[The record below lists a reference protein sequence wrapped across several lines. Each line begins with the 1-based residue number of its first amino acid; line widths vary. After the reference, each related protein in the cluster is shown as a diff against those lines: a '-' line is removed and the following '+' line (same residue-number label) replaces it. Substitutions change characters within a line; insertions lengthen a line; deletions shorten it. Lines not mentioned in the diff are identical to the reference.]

1 MSSGTTYLDLLDAVQ
16 TYYGSGSDEWLKIAQ
31 YGVNTETIPII
42 KQIPGVNI
50 TTSNSGKLLGWDY
63 AKPFATP
70 ENPTSYI
77 NSNLQT
83 GAFGSGSFSANV
95 PATTVSNP
103 ETGVSVMQ
111 SGTKLTSSGVTV
123 ASVAD
128 KLSLG
133 VAGVALGTKL
143 GKLIDQTLYNAN
155 PDFWDEHLPTIN
167 PATWDD
173 IATTENG
180 KQLIRGI
187 FGLQDDSTTMYVDEQ
202 MLALAYMSLL
212 NAGAWS
218 SGGHTTSQSNVPS
231 SNLNRPNSSYNVTVL
246 ENVEIIRDA
255 SHPSSAYYY
264 KKTTSISNG
273 YLLFINGNNSSIY
286 QLYAVSPEPTT
297 IDLVVNPGNRHFSY
311 PINTQYTKN
320 GQTLYYGIVEP
331 TQSYKFSNDIPIT
344 INGVSMNSSNPY
356 LSKVSPYYSGTST
369 IRDYCMIA
377 LYGTIVNP
385 AIDGID
391 NNPNATTRIT
401 PADVINPTT
410 GVAVT
415 PNDDPTDVLTALKN
429 QYPDLFNNSIYEDV
443 TQDDGTTDR
452 HTYIPVQIPN
462 GFDSD
467 KPTTDD
473 TTDPQNDPETNPEN
487 RPQSLLESITDTLT
501 DTTEPPDTGDG
512 STPGV
517 VVPVGSAS
525 ALYSIYNPTQSE
537 LNSLGAWLWSS
548 NFVNQLLKLFNDPM
562 QAIIGLHKIF
572 ASPSTGGTQNIK
584 VGYLDS
590 GVSSLVVSD
599 QYTTIDCGS
608 VSLPEYY
615 GNVFDYDP
623 FTDVYIYLPFIGI
636 EKLNTADVMR
646 STINVVY
653 HVDVLTG
660 ACLAEINI
668 NRDGC
673 GGALYTYS
681 GNCAVQYPTSSG
693 SYMGIV
699 ASLASVAGGV
709 VGTVATGG
717 AVAPVA
723 MGAVS
728 GMLNAHTRVQHS
740 GGFSGNAGAMGCKT
754 PYLIIT
760 RTQIATANDFPDFVG
775 KPANATTTLGNCS
788 GFVRVLVA
796 HLDGIPATGDE
807 ISEIETLLK
816 TGILK

>member
-16 TYYGSGSDEWLKIAQ
+16 VYYGSGSDEWLKIAQ

-63 AKPFATP
+63 AKPFANV
-70 ENPTSYI
+70 ENPASYV

-83 GAFGSGSFSANV
+83 GSFGSGSFSANV

-103 ETGVSVMQ
+103 ETGMSVMQ
-111 SGTKLTSSGVTV
+111 SGAKLSSTGATI

-143 GKLIDQTLYNAN
+143 GKLIDQTLYNVN

-167 PATWDD
+167 PETWDD
-173 IATTENG
+173 IATTETG

-202 MLALAYMSLL
+202 LLALAYMSLL
-212 NAGAWS
+212 DAGAWAT
-218 SGGHTTSQSNVPS
+218 GETTA
-231 SNLNRPNSSYNVTVL
+231 SY
-246 ENVEIIRDA
+246 
-255 SHPSSAYYY
+255 
-264 KKTTSISNG
+264 
-273 YLLFINGNNSSIY
+273 
-286 QLYAVSPEPTT
+286 
-297 IDLVVNPGNRHFSY
+297 
-311 PINTQYTKN
+311 
-320 GQTLYYGIVEP
+320 
-331 TQSYKFSNDIPIT
+331 DIPISIGRSIIT
-344 INGVSMNSSNPY
+344 QPINIGTPENYQLIRTSTGVIFTFSSYGGNVVATSYMAWNQAYHRYDATFLFAGTSSNYGVQRYING
-356 LSKVSPYYSGTST
+356 SPSGTYGLYISYT
-369 IRDYCMIA
+369 YNGRTVWYYTLTDDAVIPNNNTYDSSGSIGIA
-377 LYGTIVNP
+377 AWIMVYGNITSESP
-385 AIDGID
+385 IDGITE
-391 NNPNATTRIT
+391 NPNATTQIT
-401 PADVINPTT
+401 PSDVINPTT
-410 GVAVT
+410 GTAVT
-415 PNDDPTDVLTALKN
+415 PTDDPSDVLTALKT
-429 QYPDLFNNSIYEDV
+429 QYPELFNNSIYEDV

-462 GFDSD
+462 GLDSD

-473 TTDPQNDPETNPEN
+473 TTDPQNDPESNPET
-487 RPQSLLESITDTLT
+487 RPESLLKSLTDTLT
-501 DTTEPPDTGDG
+501 DTTDPPDTGDG

-525 ALYSIYNPTQSE
+525 ALYSIYNPTQSQ

-548 NFVNQLLKLFNDPM
+548 NFVDQLLKLFNDPM
-562 QAIIGLHKIF
+562 QAIIGLHQIF

-623 FTDVYIYLPFIGI
+623 FTDVYIYLPFVGI
-636 EKLNTADVMR
+636 ERLNTADVMR

-668 NRDGC
+668 TRDG
-673 GGALYTYS
+673 GGGTLYTYS

-754 PYLIIT
+754 PYLIIA
-760 RTQIATANDFPDFVG
+760 RTQIATANNFPDFVG
-775 KPANATTTLGNCS
+775 KPANETTTLGNCS

-807 ISEIETLLK
+807 LSEIETLLK
-816 TGILK
+816 TGIIK

>member
-1 MSSGTTYLDLLDAVQ
+1 MASGTTYLDLLDAVEL
-16 TYYGSGSDEWLKIAQ
+16 YYGSGSDEWLKIAQ
-31 YGVNTETIPII
+31 YGVNTSTIPII

-63 AKPFATP
+63 TKPFATP

-83 GAFGSGSFSANV
+83 GSFGSGSFGANV

-111 SGTKLTSSGVTV
+111 SGAKLTSSGVTV
-123 ASVAD
+123 ASIAD

-167 PATWDD
+167 PETWDD

-187 FGLQDDSTTMYVDEQ
+187 FGLQDDSTTMYVDEKT
-202 MLALAYMSLL
+202 LALAYMSLL
-212 NAGAWS
+212 DAGAWT
-218 SGGHTTSQSNVPS
+218 SGGYDTNPSRVSQSYLTYPASNYHVECNTYLDSLTVSGSIRWRRQYWMNGSGFIIAYSYGNPNGTTSVYFCSLDRNAYGTYRENS
-231 SNLNRPNSSYNVTVL
+231 DTIRRSNLTNSYTRNGVTIYWAEAGIGLRDSSSSTLYTFQRSYYRGRGDFSDAMFIAILGTVL
-246 ENVEIIRDA
+246 
-255 SHPSSAYYY
+255 
-264 KKTTSISNG
+264 
-273 YLLFINGNNSSIY
+273 L
-286 QLYAVSPEPTT
+286 PT
-297 IDLVVNPGNRHFSY
+297 
-311 PINTQYTKN
+311 
-320 GQTLYYGIVEP
+320 
-331 TQSYKFSNDIPIT
+331 IT
-344 INGVSMNSSNPY
+344 
-356 LSKVSPYYSGTST
+356 
-369 IRDYCMIA
+369 
-377 LYGTIVNP
+377 
-385 AIDGID
+385 GID
-391 NNPNATTRIT
+391 ENPNATTQIT
-401 PADVINPTT
+401 PNNVINPTT

-415 PNDDPTDVLTALKN
+415 PNDDPADVLTALKT

-467 KPTTDD
+467 EPTTDD
-473 TTDPQNDPETNPEN
+473 TTEPQNDPETNPET
-487 RPQSLLESITDTLT
+487 RPESLLESITDTLT

-525 ALYSIYNPTQSE
+525 ALYSIYNPTQSQ

-548 NFVNQLLKLFNDPM
+548 NFVDQLLKLFNDPM

-646 STINVVY
+646 STINVIY

-668 NRDGC
+668 TRDGC

-709 VGTVATGG
+709 VGTIATGG

-760 RTQIATANDFPDFVG
+760 RTQIATADDFPDFVG
-775 KPANATTTLGNCS
+775 KPANETTTLANCS

-807 ISEIETLLK
+807 LSEIETLLK
-816 TGILK
+816 TGVLK

>member
-16 TYYGSGSDEWLKIAQ
+16 VYYGSGSDEWLKIAQ

-63 AKPFATP
+63 VKPFASA

-83 GAFGSGSFSANV
+83 GAFGSGSFGANV

-111 SGTKLTSSGVTV
+111 SGAKLTSTGATI
-123 ASVAD
+123 ASIAD
-128 KLSLG
+128 KLSLA
-133 VAGVALGTKL
+133 VAGVSLGTKL

-155 PDFWDEHLPTIN
+155 PDFWDEHLPAIN
-167 PATWDD
+167 PETWDD
-173 IATTENG
+173 IATTETG

-202 MLALAYMSLL
+202 LLALAYMTLL
-212 NAGAWS
+212 NEGAWS
-218 SGGHTTSQSNVPS
+218 TGGQYSEPTIDVSGFTGDIPFTTLTSINHIDGYGTARVWRITNNSQPVYSLFLRMSNNQYQMYSFSQSSFKAGNASQSMGNALTIPYNGRYMYYITTGSSVP
-231 SNLNRPNSSYNVTVL
+231 TV
-246 ENVEIIRDA
+246 
-255 SHPSSAYYY
+255 
-264 KKTTSISNG
+264 ISNAP
-273 YLLFINGNNSSIY
+273 YANNNGRQLNLSQIAYGLIY
-286 QLYAVSPEPTT
+286 GTHYAEPTIT
-297 IDLVVNPGNRHFSY
+297 GITDNSNAS
-311 PINTQYTKN
+311 TQ
-320 GQTLYYGIVEP
+320 
-331 TQSYKFSNDIPIT
+331 
-344 INGVSMNSSNPY
+344 
-356 LSKVSPYYSGTST
+356 
-369 IRDYCMIA
+369 
-377 LYGTIVNP
+377 
-385 AIDGID
+385 
-391 NNPNATTRIT
+391 IT
-401 PADVINPTT
+401 PSDVINPAT
-410 GVAVT
+410 GVVVT
-415 PNDDPTDVLTALKN
+415 PTDDPADVLTALKT

-462 GFDSD
+462 GFDSEQ
-467 KPTTDD
+467 PTTDD
-473 TTDPQNDPETNPEN
+473 TTDPQNDPESNPET
-487 RPQSLLESITDTLT
+487 RPESLLQSLTDTLT

-517 VVPVGSAS
+517 VIPVGSAS

-548 NFVNQLLKLFNDPM
+548 NFVDQLLKLFNDPM

-673 GGALYTYS
+673 GGTLYTYS

-760 RTQIATANDFPDFVG
+760 RTQIATANDFPDFLG
-775 KPANATTTLGNCS
+775 KPANETTTLGNCS

-807 ISEIETLLK
+807 LSEIETLLK
-816 TGILK
+816 TGIIK